1 MLEVD
6 GARRLG
12 NETFFSAPQIK
23 SNPLGSSRVNNP
35 FEFLPDEI
43 PNAIKA
49 LARPLT
55 GPDDGQLA
63 WSHLGAREV
72 LRSLA
77 RSRVG
82 ITRGEVYRGGVQPF
96 PLDDWECHRV
106 RQRSDSCASFTHS
119 PSSPSQRLSSR
130 RAGRLRPS
138 IVPAASC
145 SFSRDPPTFTGAG
158 SSPRS
163 TRSRALVTTTVRP
176 RPSSRSGTSRSTW
189 SRRTTGSA
197 SASRT

>member
-63 WSHLGAREV
+63 WSHLGAREK
-72 LRSLA
+72 
-77 RSRVG
+77 
-82 ITRGEVYRGGVQPF
+82 
-96 PLDDWECHRV
+96 
-106 RQRSDSCASFTHS
+106 
-119 PSSPSQRLSSR
+119 
-130 RAGRLRPS
+130 
-138 IVPAASC
+138 
-145 SFSRDPPTFTGAG
+145 RDPLGGYHTMQMLLRLTNLAFELTHALDSGYAG
-158 SSPRS
+158 KVSPDAVIEHIRH
-163 TRSRALVTTTVRP
+163 
-176 RPSSRSGTSRSTW
+176 
-189 SRRTTGSA
+189 
-197 SASRT
+197 